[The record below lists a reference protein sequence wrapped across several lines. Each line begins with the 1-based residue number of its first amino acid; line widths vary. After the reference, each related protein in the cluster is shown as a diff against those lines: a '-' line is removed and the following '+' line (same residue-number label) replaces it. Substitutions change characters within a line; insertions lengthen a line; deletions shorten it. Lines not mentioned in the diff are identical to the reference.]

1 LVVFDSR
8 VNGAAALRGVRLGRN
23 CEKLGSGEM
32 NTGLN
37 EFGHQCGMLS
47 KTITE
52 DRSNLIGLPSSVR
65 MALIRSSKVS
75 VVFARMCQ

>member
-1 LVVFDSR
+1 M
-8 VNGAAALRGVRLGRN
+8 NGATEPRGVGLGLN
-23 CEKLGSGEM
+23 CEKLGSREM
-32 NTGLN
+32 NTGLI
-37 EFGHQCGMLS
+37 EFGHQCDMLS